1 MENLIKNQLI
11 SSKNRFQKLTAIL
24 DSLSPLKVVE
34 RGYSLVTF
42 EGELIKKSEQLK
54 VNDHIK
60 IQLMKGQVTAKV
72 TEIQ

>member
-1 MENLIKNQLI
+1 
-11 SSKNRFQKLTAIL
+11 
-24 DSLSPLKVVE
+24 LSPLKVVE